1 VIAATD
7 NKVATALTE
16 RMTNPRL
23 ITMRSLFDDP
33 SAMMAENRRAQN
45 PAGCCPIG
53 SRRRGAGLLS
63 VFGDNLGNAIAL
75 SRDAAGTIL
84 RSDTA
89 KRC

>member
-1 VIAATD
+1 V
-7 NKVATALTE
+7 
-16 RMTNPRL
+16 
-23 ITMRSLFDDP
+23 
-33 SAMMAENRRAQN
+33 
-45 PAGCCPIG
+45 
-53 SRRRGAGLLS
+53 LS